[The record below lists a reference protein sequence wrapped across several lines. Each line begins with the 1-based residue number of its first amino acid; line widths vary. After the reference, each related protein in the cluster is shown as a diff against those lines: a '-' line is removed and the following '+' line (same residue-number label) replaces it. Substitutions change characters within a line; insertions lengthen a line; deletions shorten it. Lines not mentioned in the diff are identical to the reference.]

1 MKKKTE
7 TLHAKSEAELVR
19 DLATCEED
27 LRKLRFD
34 QSFNKLKNVKALSEK
49 KKERARILTLLRQK
63 QVL

>member
-7 TLHAKSEAELVR
+7 TLHAKSEAELVQ

-34 QSFNKLKNVKALSEK
+34 QSFNKLKNVKALGEK
-49 KKERARILTLLRQK
+49 KKERARIMTLLRQK